1 VNPISIQCRRCGAL
15 KVDGVHHCSKC
26 NKCVYKM
33 DHHCPWTD
41 NCVGYINIK
50 PFMLFLFYAALL
62 SLYGVLNVYHM
73 AYRHEL
79 RYISLMN
86 LLPTGAM
93 PLNHDVL
100 HLLHAVVQHQADPT
114 ANVTLTVPPGGFFS
128 SSPLASVRSALDFLT
143 FFGIT
148 ALFVYCIF
156 ILGMVGYLI
165 GQQSSMVERMKC
177 QAEEAAGKRCKTPKV
192 TSLTF
197 QEWFHYVF
205 DEDISKPTLTGLLR
219 ALVPIVDS
227 KTRSMAL
234 VSKAYLEKA
243 S

>member
-1 VNPISIQCRRCGAL
+1 
-15 KVDGVHHCSKC
+15 
-26 NKCVYKM
+26 M
-33 DHHCPWTD
+33 
-41 NCVGYINIK
+41 
-50 PFMLFLFYAALL
+50 
-62 SLYGVLNVYHM
+62 
-73 AYRHEL
+73 
-79 RYISLMN
+79 
-86 LLPTGAM
+86 
-93 PLNHDVL
+93 
-100 HLLHAVVQHQADPT
+100 
-114 ANVTLTVPPGGFFS
+114 
-128 SSPLASVRSALDFLT
+128 RSALDFLT

>member
-1 VNPISIQCRRCGAL
+1 
-15 KVDGVHHCSKC
+15 
-26 NKCVYKM
+26 
-33 DHHCPWTD
+33 
-41 NCVGYINIK
+41 
-50 PFMLFLFYAALL
+50 MLFLFYAALL

-79 RYISLMN
+79 RYISLLN

-156 ILGMVGYLI
+156 ILGMV
-165 GQQSSMVERMKC
+165 ERMKC

-197 QEWFHYVF
+197 QEWFHY
-205 DEDISKPTLTGLLR
+205 
-219 ALVPIVDS
+219 
-227 KTRSMAL
+227 
-234 VSKAYLEKA
+234 
-243 S
+243 